1 MKEAIDKID
10 ILQDATDLG
19 ISTQEENDNFILWK
33 KYRVLLN
40 RVDTRKTP
48 DISWPIKLE

>member
-33 KYRVLLN
+33 NTGSCLTGLILGRHRTSVGQL
-40 RVDTRKTP
+40 
-48 DISWPIKLE
+48 S